1 MIGAFGRFS
10 NRVSSVVFL
19 AAATIMCSSTDAQI
33 SQHASAELQTPS
45 TVSRPDGT
53 ASDPQ
58 QTSTSN
64 FGPDHCDVSQ
74 LRTCARDFFHDQ
86 AGIWTSPLRL
96 QPRDALWLLPLA
108 GATAVSL
115 HYDAQTLATV
125 STSPNRIRVSNGVS
139 NTGAYGAV
147 GAAGATYIIGKVTHN
162 DTARETGVLSAEA
175 IVDASVVTEV
185 LKLATNRERPAY
197 GTGNGAFW
205 PDGRAI
211 YTTNGSFPSEHATVS
226 WAFAHVVADETPG
239 HLWLHIG
246 LYAMATAVSVT
257 RVTSRNH
264 FPSDALIGSAV
275 GYLTGGYVFRRHSD
289 SYSARN
295 NGLLITPVYDAAT
308 RSYGLAITFDPANFG
323 SGWARDLCSKTHPS
337 GGHFVSR
344 ADSN

>member
-1 MIGAFGRFS
+1 MIGVFGRFS
-10 NRVSSVVFL
+10 NRVCSVVFL
-19 AAATIMCSSTDAQI
+19 AAATIMCSSADAQV
-33 SQHASAELQTPS
+33 SQQASAELQTPS

-64 FGPDHCDVSQ
+64 SDPDRCDVSQ
-74 LRTCARDFFHDQ
+74 LRTCVRDFFHDQ

-115 HYDAQTLATV
+115 HYDAQALAKV
-125 STSPNRIRVSNGVS
+125 STSPNRIRVSNDVS
-139 NTGAYGAV
+139 NAGTYGAI

-162 DTARETGVLSAEA
+162 ETARETGVLSVEA

-197 GTGNGAFW
+197 GTGNGPFW

-226 WAFAHVVADETPG
+226 WAFAHVVTDETPG
-239 HLWLHIG
+239 HPW
-246 LYAMATAVSVT
+246 
-257 RVTSRNH
+257 
-264 FPSDALIGSAV
+264 
-275 GYLTGGYVFRRHSD
+275 
-289 SYSARN
+289 
-295 NGLLITPVYDAAT
+295 
-308 RSYGLAITFDPANFG
+308 
-323 SGWARDLCSKTHPS
+323 
-337 GGHFVSR
+337 
-344 ADSN
+344 